1 MAIKNLDKAVER
13 VIAAAKN
20 QEKIIIYGDSDMD
33 GAISTLILK
42 EVFEYLNSFYLE
54 EENLK
59 VYFPDRES
67 EGYGINKKAL
77 QKLASFAPALFF
89 SLDCG
94 VTNIAEIELA
104 KQMGFEVV
112 VIDHH
117 QIIDRA
123 PDALVVDPHQPGDEH
138 PFKQFAN
145 AGLVLRLAQLI
156 VKDEQILKDFGALAA
171 LASIGDKVPEAGEN
185 KEIIEVGM
193 SNLDAIHRIGYQ
205 MLCDSQDF
213 RNKNRDELGQKIINP
228 LNRASHINN
237 INQSFLLLTSKD
249 QNVCQKICQKLIE
262 ESQKKLEEKRK
273 VTDQVNQRIINRDG
287 QVDEAIFEG
296 DKYWDLIALG
306 SAASD
311 LVNKYNKPVF
321 LFKIGSEESIGSARL
336 PSKANGV
343 KALESCQ
350 QYLTTYGGH
359 PPACGF
365 RFKNENMEQVGKGLL
380 EYFKNNPIE
389 KNE

>member
-1 MAIKNLDKAVER
+1 MAIKNLDQAVQRIIE
-13 VIAAAKN
+13 AAKN
-20 QEKIIIYGDSDMD
+20 QERIIIYGDSDMD
-33 GAISTLILK
+33 GAISTVILK
-42 EVFEYLNSFYLE
+42 EVFEYLNPFYLQE
-54 EENLK
+54 GNLK

-67 EGYGINKKAL
+67 EGYGINQKAL
-77 QKLASFAPALFF
+77 EKLSGLAPALFF

-94 VTNIAEIELA
+94 ITNIAEIQLA

-117 QIIDRA
+117 QIIGGV

-156 VKDEQILKDFGALAA
+156 VKDQEILRDFSALAA

-193 SNLDAIHRIGYQ
+193 SNLDAIKRIGYQ
-205 MLCDSQDF
+205 ILADSQDF

-237 INQSFLLLTSKD
+237 VNQCFLLLTC
-249 QNVCQKICQKLIE
+249 QEQALCQKISQSLIE

-287 QVDEAIFEG
+287 QVDQVIFEG

-311 LVNKYNKPVF
+311 LVSRYNKPVF
-321 LFKIGSEESIGSARL
+321 LFKIGPEESIGSARL

-350 QYLTTYGGH
+350 QYLITYGGH

-365 RFKNENMEQVGKGLL
+365 RFKNENQENVGKGLI
-380 EYFKNNPIE
+380 EYFKNNPIPQDE
-389 KNE
+389 